1 MGVWLSMGEGE
12 PSIHNMLGLN
22 LAMHVDMLGRHVH
35 YINHFGIVLSWGLL
49 CWLLTFTRV

>member
-1 MGVWLSMGEGE
+1 MGVWLSMGEKE